1 MKARIAVLLL
11 FFVGAI
17 GVVRADQTKTD
28 VVDRLQSSTTTIQQI
43 IDAPDKGIPDEVL
56 KGAKCIAIV
65 PSMIKGAFIFGGKH
79 GRGLST
85 CRLPDG
91 TWSAPAFFAIS
102 GGSWGAQ
109 IGVEDIQLVMMIMND
124 DGMRE
129 LLQNK
134 FQIGAS
140 ASAAAGPVGR
150 HASAGTDWKASTE
163 ILTYS
168 RSHGLFAGI
177 DLEGSWIEHDKDSTM
192 AMYGKDS
199 TNTEVLT
206 GKVAVPEDAREF
218 LTEVRKAEDRAKVAS
233 TK

>member
-11 FFVGAI
+11 FFVGAT

-43 IDAPDKGIPDEVL
+43 IDAPDKGVPDEVL

-91 TWSAPAFFAIS
+91 TWSAPAFFTIS

-168 RSHGLFAGI
+168 RSHGLFAGM

-192 AMYGKDS
+192 AMYGKDF